1 MMTAPAAPAPGADP
15 CSRCAET
22 SGTCCCLTPGQE
34 EFCFPLSSR
43 ERADMEAAGA
53 GPEMFC
59 TQTNTPGFMD
69 NLCRLFPT
77 EAERVRALFPAG
89 ETHDRLA
96 VSPEGACLMLGPQG
110 CRLPREA
117 RPYYCRLFP
126 FWVHGGRQ
134 MYFEFK
140 ECQALRESRGGAG
153 LLKRLGMTETGVFDL
168 YHRLREAWG
177 LTERR

>member
-1 MMTAPAAPAPGADP
+1 MMPADTAPAADA
-15 CSRCAET
+15 CRRCAEA
-22 SGTCCCLTPGQE
+22 SGTCCTLSPGQE
-34 EFCFPLSSR
+34 EFCFPLSAR

-53 GPEMFC
+53 GPEMFFS
-59 TQTNTPGFMD
+59 QANTPAFVD
-69 NLCRLFPT
+69 NLCRLFPG
-77 EAERVRALFPAG
+77 EGALLRALFPAG
-89 ETHDRLA
+89 GFHDRLA
-96 VSPEGACLMLGPQG
+96 VALTGECLLLGPEG

-126 FWVHGGRQ
+126 FWMRGGRQ

>member
-1 MMTAPAAPAPGADP
+1 
-15 CSRCAET
+15 
-22 SGTCCCLTPGQE
+22 
-34 EFCFPLSSR
+34 
-43 ERADMEAAGA
+43 MEAAGA
-53 GPEMFC
+53 EPEVFFS
-59 TQTNTPGFMD
+59 QPNTAGFVD
-69 NLCRLFPT
+69 NLSRLFPG
-77 EAERVRALFPAG
+77 EGVHIHELFPPEG
-89 ETHDRLA
+89 VHDRLA
-96 VSPEGACLMLGPQG
+96 VDADGACLLLGPEG

-126 FWVHGGRQ
+126 FWIRSGRQ

-177 LTERR
+177 LLERR

>member
-1 MMTAPAAPAPGADP
+1 MKTAAPVPDTDS

-34 EFCFPLSSR
+34 EFCFPLSER
-43 ERADMEAAGA
+43 ERTDMEAAGA

-59 TQTNTPGFMD
+59 TQANTPAFLD
-69 NLCRLFPT
+69 NLGRLFPGEGEKLRT
-77 EAERVRALFPAG
+77 LFPAG
-89 ETHDRLA
+89 GAHIRLT
-96 VSPEGACLMLGPQG
+96 VSLTGACRLLGPRG

-126 FWVHGGRQ
+126 FWIREGRQ

-153 LLKRLGMTETGVFDL
+153 LLKRLGMTETGVFNL

-177 LTERR
+177 LTEHK